1 MTGNL
6 KRRQSYIII
15 NRVRYLLFLLSTHLV
30 IIIIPNSKYKSRSPN
45 TYLGAQRCNRK
56 LQRQRR
62 KASWSWC
69 TLCPYKY
76 KNQIMLHLFEREDSS
91 SSLILKRESKKMG
104 ADENGSDQHLV
115 ILVSSEWRSYW
126 QTSNNLPPFLPTG
139 SQLQMTILNLHIS
152 VINSFEK
159 SEVHA
164 NNQFGKTL
172 QEDHDFSTCSKF
184 TQGSIMLRDRTWS
197 PSINAKS

>member
-1 MTGNL
+1 MVLWVDKKVFLQSSSWACREHGNH
-6 KRRQSYIII
+6 KE
-15 NRVRYLLFLLSTHLV
+15 
-30 IIIIPNSKYKSRSPN
+30 
-45 TYLGAQRCNRK
+45 
-56 LQRQRR
+56 RQREPDSRRIAFIWESR
-62 KASWSWC
+62 KC
-69 TLCPYKY
+69 
-76 KNQIMLHLFEREDSS
+76 
-91 SSLILKRESKKMG
+91 SSLNFKRESKKRG
-104 ADENGSDQHLV
+104 ADENGSDQHLA

-164 NNQFGKTL
+164 NNQSGKTL

-184 TQGSIMLRDRTWS
+184 TQGSIMFRDRTWG

>member
-1 MTGNL
+1 MVHWVGKTSSYRAALELVASMATTRSANGNL
-6 KRRQSYIII
+6 IDDE
-15 NRVRYLLFLLSTHLV
+15 
-30 IIIIPNSKYKSRSPN
+30 
-45 TYLGAQRCNRK
+45 
-56 LQRQRR
+56 
-62 KASWSWC
+62 
-69 TLCPYKY
+69 
-76 KNQIMLHLFEREDSS
+76 LHLFEKVDSEAVYILKLKKIWKG
-91 SSLILKRESKKMG
+91 SSLYSQINITKKRDAYKTG
-104 ADENGSDQHLV
+104 ADQHLA
-115 ILVSSEWRSYW
+115 ILMSSEWRSYW

-164 NNQFGKTL
+164 NNQSGKTL

-184 TQGSIMLRDRTWS
+184 TQGSIMLRDRTWG